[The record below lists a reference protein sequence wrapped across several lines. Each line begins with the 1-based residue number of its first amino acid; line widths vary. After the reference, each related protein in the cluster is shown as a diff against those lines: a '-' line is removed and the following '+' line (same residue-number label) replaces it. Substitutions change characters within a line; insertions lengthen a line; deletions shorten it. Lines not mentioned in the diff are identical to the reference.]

1 MASKTNDL
9 VCLMKQ
15 MNIRLTNSL
24 SSTQSQRIQHVC
36 NETCSLGKRN
46 SRIGQSTLQIDAE
59 TVLIDKNKILFGD
72 LNDFI
77 TIPLPIGHNFN
88 ANYYFTIESIDKQI
102 NHFKVKMNVYLCL
115 NQSFTL
121 AIGCLYVNY
130 DSETMKMN
138 ETKFMF
144 DSRINLMLKNDW
156 LSVYKQLDWFIQ
168 SLTCPY
174 SMVTINRKTKK
185 GIQFEI
191 QIQNMAKI
199 MQDNQN
205 QNNFSWE

>member
-1 MASKTNDL
+1 MTSKTNDL

-15 MNIRLTNSL
+15 TNIRLTNSL
-24 SSTQSQRIQHVC
+24 SSTQSQRIQHIC
-36 NETCSLGKRN
+36 SEICSLGKRN
-46 SRIGQSTLQIDAE
+46 SKIGQNKLKIDDE
-59 TVLIDKNKILFGD
+59 TILIDKNTISFGD

-77 TIPLPIGHNFN
+77 TIPLPIGHQFN
-88 ANYYFTIESIDKQI
+88 VKYYFTIESIDKQI

-115 NQSFTL
+115 DQSFAL
-121 AIGCLYVNY
+121 AIGCSNVNY
-130 DSETMKMN
+130 DNETMKMN

-191 QIQNMAKI
+191 QIQNLVKI

-205 QNNFSWE
+205 QNDFSWE